1 MRIECFPDDSIPG
14 TTGNHVQ
21 RTPADVCRV
30 SGRKAGAQENSGSL
44 NMNYSH
50 YTGGRPA
57 VAGRLVPPHIPKRAT

>member
-1 MRIECFPDDSIPG
+1 MLPG

-30 SGRKAGAQENSGSL
+30 SGRKAITGTPENSGSL

-50 YTGGRPA
+50 YTGGRP
-57 VAGRLVPPHIPKRAT
+57 

>member
-21 RTPADVCRV
+21 RPPADVCRV

-50 YTGGRPA
+50 YTGGRP
-57 VAGRLVPPHIPKRAT
+57 